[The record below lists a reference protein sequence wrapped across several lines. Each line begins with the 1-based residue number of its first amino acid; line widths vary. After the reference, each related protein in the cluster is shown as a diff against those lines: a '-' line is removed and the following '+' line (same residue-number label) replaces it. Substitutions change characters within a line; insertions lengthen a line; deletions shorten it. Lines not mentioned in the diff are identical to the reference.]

1 MVPGKEL
8 ESEESFKTQLLKY
21 RSMRKP
27 PKIVQHPGEG
37 QEAAFNNYMSTG
49 NIGKEGTAGDWCTPS
64 SQSSKVAEQSR
75 VSCASR
81 HPRLSE
87 LSRAP

>member
-8 ESEESFKTQLLKY
+8 ESEESFKTQLLKS

-37 QEAAFNNYMSTG
+37 QKAAFNNHMSLG
-49 NIGKEGTAGDWCTPS
+49 NMGKKGTAGGWCTSS
-64 SQSSKVAEQSR
+64 SQSSKVQS
-75 VSCASR
+75 S
-81 HPRLSE
+81 LG
-87 LSRAP
+87 